1 MPEAVKVACG
11 YKRNEGE
18 LLSVYERRDCSAL
31 VRNAVLNRKNRNDI
45 AIHFANWE
53 LILNPLQNTAQYD
66 KMSDALKATMLEIM
80 CELTEKAENSDYD
93 DYSDYN

>member
-45 AIHFANWE
+45 AIHFAN
-53 LILNPLQNTAQYD
+53 
-66 KMSDALKATMLEIM
+66 
-80 CELTEKAENSDYD
+80 
-93 DYSDYN
+93 